1 MEKIVDR
8 NIDLGEFIP
17 QPDDD
22 VIVCRCE
29 EVTKGEIRRAVHD
42 GMRDLSEIRQLSAH
56 WHGTVPGP
64 HLWKLVQAIVAREL
78 GVRPNELE
86 TNTARTPARP
96 IEMSVYGNE
105 IIEQEVEK

>member
-17 QPDDD
+17 PPDDD
-22 VIVCRCE
+22 VIVCRGE
-29 EVTKGEIRRAVHD
+29 EVTKGEIRRYLRT
-42 GMRDLSEIRQLSAH
+42 GMGLCQGLTC
-56 WHGTVPGP
+56 G
-64 HLWKLVQAIVAREL
+64 KLVQAIVAREL

>member
-42 GMRDLSEIRQLSAH
+42 GMPLSAH

-64 HLWKLVQAIVAREL
+64 HLWKAGA
-78 GVRPNELE
+78 GDCRPG
-86 TNTARTPARP
+86 AGRSA
-96 IEMSVYGNE
+96 
-105 IIEQEVEK
+105 Q